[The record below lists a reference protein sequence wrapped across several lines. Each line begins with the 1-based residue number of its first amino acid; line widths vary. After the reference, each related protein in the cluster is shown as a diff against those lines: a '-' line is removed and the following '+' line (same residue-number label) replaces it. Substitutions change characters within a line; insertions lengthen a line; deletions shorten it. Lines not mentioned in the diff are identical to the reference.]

1 MQNAQVLRTGMKNR
15 LSVPCKLKARLL
27 LIYGM
32 SYISQ
37 AVELLV
43 LLLLRVT
50 KGKEMESSW
59 LVSVFFYLF
68 SVLLH
73 LVAQKLVA
81 VDEKNF
87 PCI

>member
-1 MQNAQVLRTGMKNR
+1 MKNR